1 MLLRSSSTPILGT
14 LLSSSSSN
22 ESPNHHHHGPLD
34 KATSLPSSSFSHPPK
49 PSFSFHSSP
58 NQDPSTLG
66 FRRAQS
72 DGNLHSLLSS
82 DHKSNPALD
91 TIPSF
96 SMYSSIGQEE
106 CCDEEEEEEDQFDE
120 EGASAGFSFVGQSQ
134 NLNLVGDSRDN
145 VGSSSALPLFLAR
158 GLGIDRLGSG
168 LLSAGG
174 GGGGRGN
181 GSVSNGYGGGGS
193 DIEVYYKRM
202 VDENP
207 SNALFLSNYAQF
219 LYQTK
224 GDAQRAEEY
233 YSRAILAEPGDGEI
247 LSQYAKLVWELH
259 RDIERASSYFE
270 QAVRASPS
278 DSHVLGA
285 YASFLWE
292 TEDNGGDGEDVDSQ
306 EYLGAPVL
314 REVLA

>member
-1 MLLRSSSTPILGT
+1 MLLRSSSTPILGS

-22 ESPNHHHHGPLD
+22 KSPNHHHHGPLD

-49 PSFSFHSSP
+49 PSFSFHPSP

-96 SMYSSIGQEE
+96 SMYSSRGQEE
-106 CCDEEEEEEDQFDE
+106 DCDEEEEEEDQFDE
-120 EGASAGFSFVGQSQ
+120 EGTSMGFSFVGQSQ

-145 VGSSSALPLFLAR
+145 VSSSSVLPLFLAR

-174 GGGGRGN
+174 GGGGGGN
-181 GSVSNGYGGGGS
+181 GSVSNGYGGGES
-193 DIEVYYKRM
+193 DTEMYYKRM

-219 LYQTK
+219 LYQ
-224 GDAQRAEEY
+224 
-233 YSRAILAEPGDGEI
+233 
-247 LSQYAKLVWELH
+247 V
-259 RDIERASSYFE
+259 
-270 QAVRASPS
+270 
-278 DSHVLGA
+278 
-285 YASFLWE
+285 
-292 TEDNGGDGEDVDSQ
+292 
-306 EYLGAPVL
+306 
-314 REVLA
+314 

>member
-174 GGGGRGN
+174 GGRGN

-278 DSHVLGA
+278 DSSHVLGA

>member
-174 GGGGRGN
+174 GGRGN